1 MKFCAE
7 CGAKAAKADRFCSN
21 CGNPHGLPPP
31 APGSNKT
38 ESLGPPSQSWSKA
51 TGRSPEST
59 QLLLTAPASTAPA
72 IQSSVVGSSGS
83 STHKSNL
90 QVALR
95 PGSNNLQVALQPG
108 SPRADVLA
116 ARMEAPPERNSA
128 LTVAPNKSAGVH
140 GGAAAGGRVATKP
153 HAAVPASIGKFIP
166 TKEWQEVPEGV
177 GVPPGLEI
185 RMDLAS
191 GKNFA
196 RLMR

>member
-1 MKFCAE
+1 MKFCGE
-7 CGAKAAKADRFCSN
+7 CGAKAAEADRFCSN
-21 CGNPHGLPPP
+21 CGKPHGLPPP
-31 APGSNKT
+31 APASINT
-38 ESLGPPSQSWSKA
+38 QSLGRPSQSWSKPP
-51 TGRSPEST
+51 GRPAST
-59 QLLLTAPASTAPA
+59 QMLLAAPASAAPA

-83 STHKSNL
+83 SAHKSNL

-95 PGSNNLQVALQPG
+95 PASNDLQVALRPS
-108 SPRADVLA
+108 SPSADVLA
-116 ARMEAPPERNSA
+116 RVEAPPERNSA
-128 LTVAPNKSAGVH
+128 LTVAPNNSAGAH
-140 GGAAAGGRVATKP
+140 DGAAAGGRVATEP

-196 RLMR
+196 RLIR